1 MRNLEANYRDQSD
14 LAAANGSASFSSD
27 AIGPAAHDGGAGHH
41 RGHNLIRFADTRG
54 CRKCAKPRGSWSR
67 TPRRPAVAQAH
78 LNPHSPDSVIFGRA
92 KGAIQ
97 GDSGDVGIVRMSDV
111 TARLFPVIWGM
122 PAEPSDEGSQER
134 DIKAI
139 VLSQNSVLHLL
150 QGYA

>member
-1 MRNLEANYRDQSD
+1 
-14 LAAANGSASFSSD
+14 
-27 AIGPAAHDGGAGHH
+27 
-41 RGHNLIRFADTRG
+41 
-54 CRKCAKPRGSWSR
+54 
-67 TPRRPAVAQAH
+67 
-78 LNPHSPDSVIFGRA
+78 VIFGRA

-111 TARLFPVIWGM
+111 TAADLQYTFGIFPVIWGM